1 MGDSGPR
8 TAIVTLSHGAR
19 SRGTAY
25 GHSTPPGHPCHAH
38 PPASSLGRLAPRGS
52 PGSTVCPPQGWCSS
66 KQWTCDRCLE
76 AENGPKSDDVYR
88 MYDGAY
94 QHRRSSSCFSKV
106 QVNTSTVTSKGTS
119 IEPSTCGTWQGTFS
133 SERPRT
139 TVKIT
144 PQVKTVPSPPK
155 PVHLIPVPHLH
166 SRAGSGHGFCQFGF
180 GASTRAAS
188 TATKKVDGHNGRRG
202 PGQKMASKCTCGW
215 SGQADREGS
224 PGRHPG
230 RSPLGPRSRRRR
242 GPGTATR
249 GIAGTPRT
257 CHELDTSIRIASTNQ
272 HQLSMGAKKRTLHG
286 TCACGVA

>member
-215 SGQADREGS
+215 SGQAPPPPLLDGLGKLIGRAVRVDILVAAPLVPDREDDAALERRLAG
-224 PGRHPG
+224 
-230 RSPLGPRSRRRR
+230 LLEPRVPAMNWTHQF
-242 GPGTATR
+242 GLQAP
-249 GIAGTPRT
+249 I
-257 CHELDTSIRIASTNQ
+257 SIN
-272 HQLSMGAKKRTLHG
+272 
-286 TCACGVA
+286 